1 MSNNRNFSFTIN
13 NTLWDIDVEILLI
26 KLSVTILLASIFFG
40 GIIKGSPLIRNIAL
54 CSALLI
60 SFLRAIRRRRK
71 FKLTIVGALALIF
84 LCFVVVNRGRA
95 LLTGG
100 GSSWL
105 VVFSLTA
112 VLGVLLK
119 LDTDEWFFYI
129 AKLVAIFGLIHA
141 LATIAFLLFPG
152 FYSGWFKPHFYAGVI
167 TAKDYKS
174 GLTSHYSMNGMYL
187 AWGLISSFFLSQLS
201 TVRNNKQ
208 WVVFSMIILIGLLAT
223 TKRAHL
229 VFGLAAC
236 LVMYILF
243 NRESGSFG
251 VLFKLCIV
259 AVLLLLVLYF
269 VSLYIPAISAVL
281 DRFQGMSDDETFG
294 GRSDYYS
301 ICFEM
306 WKTSPLT
313 GHGWGSFT
321 QTLYQSGI
329 SDLRRL
335 YLAGNLS
342 QKAHNVYLQ
351 LLAEE
356 GLLGLFI
363 FLVLAFAG
371 VARALFFLR
380 EKCTTEQQA
389 DQAGSLGVLSVG
401 IQIFFLLYCITGNP
415 LYDLVEYS
423 INLLLGLCCV
433 AAMPLYKAASC
444 CDEFHFEIGEK

>member
-1 MSNNRNFSFTIN
+1 MTNNRNSSFSIN
-13 NTLWDIDVEILLI
+13 NSLWDIDVEVLLI
-26 KLSVTILLASIFFG
+26 KLSVTIFLATIFFS
-40 GIIKGSPLIRNIAL
+40 GIIKGFPLIRNVAL

-60 SFLRAIRRRRK
+60 SFLRAIRRREK
-71 FKLTIVGALALIF
+71 FKLTIVGVLVLIF
-84 LCFVVVNRGRA
+84 LCFVVVNYGGT

-119 LDTDEWFFYI
+119 LDADEWFFYI
-129 AKLVAIFGLIHA
+129 AKVVAVFGLIHA
-141 LATIAFLLFPG
+141 LATIAFLLLPG
-152 FYSGWFKPHFYAGVI
+152 FYSGWFKPHFYAGVV
-167 TAKDYKS
+167 TAIDYKS
-174 GLTSHYSMNGMYL
+174 GLTSHYSMNGMNL

-201 TVRNNKQ
+201 TARDNKQ
-208 WVVFSMIILIGLLAT
+208 WVAFSMVILIGLLAT

-229 VFGLAAC
+229 AFGLAAC

-251 VLFKLCIV
+251 ILFKLCIV

-301 ICFEM
+301 ICIEM
-306 WKTSPLT
+306 WKESPLA

-329 SDLRRL
+329 SDLKRL
-335 YLAGNLS
+335 YLAGNLT

-356 GLLGLFI
+356 GALGLLI
-363 FLVLAFAG
+363 FLIMAFAG
-371 VARALFFLR
+371 VIRAYL
-380 EKCTTEQQA
+380 CA
-389 DQAGSLGVLSVG
+389 DVKRTAERRLDRADSLGVLAVG
-401 IQIFFLLYCITGNP
+401 VQVFFLMYCITGNP

-423 INLLLGLCCV
+423 IYLLLGLSYV
-433 AAMPLYKAASC
+433 AATPLCKTASRF
-444 CDEFHFEIGEK
+444 DEFQL

>member
-1 MSNNRNFSFTIN
+1 MAKNRNSSFSFN
-13 NTLWDIDVEILLI
+13 KTLWDIDVEILLI
-26 KLSVTILLASIFFG
+26 KVSVTILLASIFFT
-40 GIIKGSPLIRNIAL
+40 GIIKGSPLIRNVAL

-60 SFLRAIRRRRK
+60 SFLRAMRRRRK
-71 FKLTIVGALALIF
+71 FKLTIVGVLTLLF
-84 LCFVVVNRGRA
+84 LCFVVVNRGKA

-105 VVFSLTA
+105 VVFTLTA
-112 VLGVLLK
+112 ILGVLLK
-119 LDTDEWFFYI
+119 LDTDEWFIYI
-129 AKLVAIFGLIHA
+129 AKLVAVFGLIHA
-141 LATIAFLLFPG
+141 LATIAFLMFPG
-152 FYSGWFKPHFYAGVI
+152 FYSGWFKPSFYAGVI
-167 TAKDYKS
+167 TANDYKS

-201 TVRNNKQ
+201 TARNKKQ

-251 VLFKLCIV
+251 VLFKLFIV

-301 ICFEM
+301 ICIEM
-306 WKTSPLT
+306 WKESPLT

-329 SDLRRL
+329 SDLKRL
-335 YLAGNLS
+335 YLAGNLT

-356 GLLGLFI
+356 GAMGLLLFFI
-363 FLVLAFAG
+363 LAFTG
-371 VARALFFLR
+371 VARAFLCVGQKR
-380 EKCTTEQQA
+380 TAEQRIDRA
-389 DQAGSLGVLSVG
+389 DSLGVLSVG
-401 IQIFFLLYCITGNP
+401 VQVFFLMYCITGNP

-423 INLLLGLCCV
+423 IYLLLGLSYV
-433 AAMPLYKAASC
+433 AATPLYKTRSC
-444 CDEFHFEIGEK
+444 FDEFQL

>member
-1 MSNNRNFSFTIN
+1 MANNRNFSLSLN

-26 KLSVTILLASIFFG
+26 KVSVTIFLASIFFS
-40 GIIKGSPLIRNIAL
+40 GIIKGSPLIRNAAL

-71 FKLTIVGALALIF
+71 FKLTIVGVFILLF
-84 LCFVVVNRGRA
+84 LCFVVVNRGKA
-95 LLTGG
+95 FLNGEG
-100 GSSWL
+100 ISWL

-112 VLGVLLK
+112 VLGVMLK
-119 LDTDEWFFYI
+119 LDSDEWFFYI
-129 AKLVAIFGLIHA
+129 AKLVAVFGLIHA
-141 LATIAFLLFPG
+141 LATITFLFIPG

-167 TAKDYKS
+167 TANDYKS

-201 TVRNNKQ
+201 AARNNKQ
-208 WVVFSMIILIGLLAT
+208 WAVFSMIILIGLLAT

-229 VFGLAAC
+229 AFGLVAC

-259 AVLLLLVLYF
+259 VVLLLLVLYF

-301 ICFEM
+301 ICIEM
-306 WKTSPLT
+306 WKENPLT

-329 SDLRRL
+329 SDLKRL
-335 YLAGNLS
+335 YFAGNLT

-356 GLLGLFI
+356 GGLGLLLFFI
-363 FLVLAFAG
+363 LAFTG
-371 VARALFFLR
+371 VARAVLWGA
-380 EKCTTEQQA
+380 EKRAAEQKMDRA
-389 DQAGSLGVLSVG
+389 DSLGILSVG
-401 IQIFFLLYCITGNP
+401 VQVFFLMYCITGNP

-423 INLLLGLCCV
+423 IYLLLGLSYV
-433 AAMPLYKAASC
+433 AATPLCKAASC
-444 CDEFHFEIGEK
+444 LDAFHL